1 MGPAGQL
8 LAAVLLPSRDI
19 DGADSRVVV
28 RRHLGDQNRSA
39 DTLEIR
45 TDQLTSRGTEQ
56 IN

>member
-1 MGPAGQL
+1 MGAAGQL